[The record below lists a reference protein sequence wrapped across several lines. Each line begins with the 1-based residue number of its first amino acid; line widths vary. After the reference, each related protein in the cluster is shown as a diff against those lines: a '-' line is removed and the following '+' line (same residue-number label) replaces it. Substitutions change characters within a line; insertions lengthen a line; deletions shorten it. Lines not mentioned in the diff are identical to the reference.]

1 MRDMDLKLV
10 PVTADNWR
18 TAAFLTTDPDRKI
31 PLDEQWI
38 ANNAF
43 SLLQCVYDKD
53 WDCRLLMDG
62 ETAVG
67 FVFYGYDRDTGH
79 YLLCR
84 YMIDVNFQNQGYGKA
99 FLPMVVGLIRK
110 QYACLD
116 VYTSVHDDNAH
127 ALHLYVAYGFER
139 TEEMDADERV
149 YVLRGNCY

>member
-1 MRDMDLKLV
+1 MELRLEKI
-10 PVTADNWR
+10 TADNWR
-18 TAAFLTTDPDRKI
+18 TATFLTTDPERKI

-43 SLLQCVYDKD
+43 SLLQCCYDPD

-67 FVFYGYDRDTGH
+67 FVFYGLDRDTDH

-84 YMIDVNFQNQGYGKA
+84 YMIDVRHQNKGYGKA
-99 FLPMVVGLIRK
+99 FLPMVVELIRN
-110 QYACLD
+110 QYGCRD

-127 ALHLYVAYGFER
+127 ALHLYTTFGFQR

-149 YVLRGNCY
+149 YVLRGE